1 MAEMMS
7 KVEKNMQKGIN
18 TCVVF
23 KDELVAV
30 DLIPRLKIQP

>member
-1 MAEMMS
+1 MAETMS
-7 KVEKNMQKGIN
+7 KVESNMQRGIN
-18 TCVVF
+18 TCLVF